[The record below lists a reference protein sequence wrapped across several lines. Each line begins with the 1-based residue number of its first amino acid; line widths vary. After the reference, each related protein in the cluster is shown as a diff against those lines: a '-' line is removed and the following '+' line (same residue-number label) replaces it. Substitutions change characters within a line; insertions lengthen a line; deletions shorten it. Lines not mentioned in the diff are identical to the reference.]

1 MANVYRRWL
10 VLMGLGLALVALGAC
25 AAQPATVA
33 PVPSPTP
40 IPTSASLNVVG
51 GKQTKN
57 LTCESQTA
65 SDLAKF
71 WGKQVG
77 EIEFF
82 NKLPRS
88 DNPYKGFVGSPD
100 APPGSLPPS
109 GYGVY
114 AEPVAQTLRSF
125 GLESEAHSK
134 KGINWLRQE
143 LAAGRPVM
151 VWATY
156 GFKENP
162 VKTYKTRD
170 GQEVPIV
177 QYEHSFLAVGY
188 DSDGVTV
195 IDPLDGQRK
204 SFPYAEFY
212 RGWSLLDQM
221 AVTAR
226 LPVPALSST
235 SPVTPATARATPPLW
250 IPVVALALLALGLLG
265 LRARPT
271 SRGATRL
278 AHTAEIS
285 MARPAPRRSRPPVLR
300 LPPLARLSFV
310 PPSLI
315 GRATSVAASPL
326 MRPLPLAVV
335 GLVVGLGLTL
345 WLNASSTCLTLPI
358 LAASAGGGFWL
369 GLWAQALAEG
379 RRRPDEEGRRD
390 IGRPAP
396 TR

>member
-1 MANVYRRWL
+1 MVNLYRRWL
-10 VLMGLGLALVALGAC
+10 VLFGLGLALVALGAC
-25 AAQPATVA
+25 ASQPAAVA

-40 IPTSASLNVVG
+40 IPTSASLELVG
-51 GKQTKN
+51 GKQSRN

-71 WGKQVG
+71 WGKSVG
-77 EIEFF
+77 EMEFF

-88 DNPYKGFVGSPD
+88 DNPSKGFVGSPD
-100 APPGSLPPS
+100 SPPGGLPPN

-125 GLESEAHSK
+125 GLEAEAHSK

-156 GFKENP
+156 GFKEGP
-162 VKTYKTRD
+162 VRTYKARD
-170 GQEVPIV
+170 GQEVPVV

-188 DSDGVTV
+188 DADGVSV

-204 SFPYAEFY
+204 TFPYAEFY

-226 LPVPALSST
+226 LPAPALSST
-235 SPVTPATARATPPLW
+235 SPVTPTPAPAPPPLW
-250 IPVVALALLALGLLG
+250 IPLAALALLALGLLG
-265 LRARPT
+265 LRARPAP
-271 SRGATRL
+271 RGASRL
-278 AHTAEIS
+278 AHTAEVPQ
-285 MARPAPRRSRPPVLR
+285 ARLTPRRSRRPALR
-300 LPPLARLSFV
+300 LPALDWSGLIPA
-310 PPSLI
+310 SLT
-315 GRATSVAASPL
+315 GRAATLAASPL
-326 MRPLPLAVV
+326 LRPLPLAVA

-345 WLNASSTCLTLPI
+345 WLNAASTCLTLPI

-369 GLWAQALAEG
+369 GLWAQALAG
-379 RRRPDEEGRRD
+379 QTQR
-390 IGRPAP
+390 
-396 TR
+396 

>member
-1 MANVYRRWL
+1 
-10 VLMGLGLALVALGAC
+10 MGLGLTLMALGAC
-25 AAQPATVA
+25 ASQSAAVA

-40 IPTSASLNVVG
+40 IPTSASLTVVG
-51 GKQTKN
+51 GKQTRN

-88 DNPYKGFVGSPD
+88 DNPFKGFVGSPD
-100 APPGSLPPS
+100 APPGSLPPN

-125 GLESEAHSK
+125 GLEAEAHSK

-162 VKTYKTRD
+162 VKSYKTRE

-177 QYEHSFLAVGY
+177 QFEHSFLAVGY
-188 DSDGVTV
+188 DAEGVAV

-204 SFPYAEFY
+204 TYPYAEFY

-221 AVTAR
+221 AVTVR
-226 LPVPALSST
+226 LPAPALSST
-235 SPVTPATARATPPLW
+235 SPATPSPAPATPPLW
-250 IPVVALALLALGLLG
+250 IPLAALALLAFGLLG
-265 LRARPT
+265 LRARPVPH
-271 SRGATRL
+271 GATRL

-285 MARPAPRRSRPPVLR
+285 MARPAPRRSRRAGLR
-300 LPPLARLSFV
+300 LPSLARVSFV
-310 PPSLI
+310 PPSLT
-315 GRATSVAASPL
+315 RHAATVATSPL

-335 GLVVGLGLTL
+335 GLLVGLGLTV
-345 WLNASSTCLTLPI
+345 WLNAASTCLTLPI
-358 LAASAGGGFWL
+358 LGASAGSGFWL
-369 GLWAQALAEG
+369 GLWAQALADG

-390 IGRPAP
+390 IRRPAP

>member
-1 MANVYRRWL
+1 MVNVYRRWL
-10 VLMGLGLALVALGAC
+10 VLLGLGLTLAALGAC
-25 AAQPATVA
+25 AAQPAAVA

-100 APPGSLPPS
+100 APPGSLPPN

-114 AEPVAQTLRSF
+114 AEPVAQTLRGF
-125 GLESEAHSK
+125 GLEAEAHSK

-188 DSDGVTV
+188 DADGISV

-204 SFPYAEFY
+204 TFPYAEFY

-226 LPVPALSST
+226 LPIPARSST
-235 SPVTPATARATPPLW
+235 SPVTSSPVPATPPLW
-250 IPVVALALLALGLLG
+250 IPLLALALLALGLLG
-265 LRARPT
+265 LRSRSVP
-271 SRGATRL
+271 RGAVRL
-278 AHTAEIS
+278 AHTADVP
-285 MARPAPRRSRPPVLR
+285 MARPAARRARPPVLR
-300 LPPLARLSFV
+300 LPSLGQSARV
-310 PPSLI
+310 PSSLM
-315 GRATSVAASPL
+315 GRAASAAASPL
-326 MRPLPLAVV
+326 MRPLPLAVA
-335 GLVVGLGLTL
+335 GLVVGLALTL
-345 WLNASSTCLTLPI
+345 WLNAASTCLTLPI
-358 LAASAGGGFWL
+358 LGVSAGGGFWL
-369 GLWAQALAEG
+369 GLWAQSLAG
-379 RRRPDEEGRRD
+379 QAQR
-390 IGRPAP
+390 
-396 TR
+396 

>member
-1 MANVYRRWL
+1 MNVYRRWL
-10 VLMGLGLALVALGAC
+10 VLFGLGLTLVVLGAC
-25 AAQPATVA
+25 ASEPAAVA

-40 IPTSASLNVVG
+40 IPTSASLTLVG

-57 LTCESQTA
+57 LSCESQTA

-71 WGKQVG
+71 WGKQVP
-77 EIEFF
+77 EMDFL

-88 DNPYKGFVGSPD
+88 DNPHKGFVGSPD
-100 APPGSLPPS
+100 SPPGGLPPN

-114 AEPVAQTLRSF
+114 AEPVAQTLQLY
-125 GLESEAHSK
+125 GLEAEAHYK

-156 GFKENP
+156 GFKETP
-162 VKTYKTRD
+162 VKTYQARD
-170 GQEVPIV
+170 GQEVPVV

-188 DSDGVTV
+188 DADGIAV

-204 SFPYAEFY
+204 TFPYAEFY

-226 LPVPALSST
+226 LPAPARSST
-235 SPVTPATARATPPLW
+235 SPVTPTPAPATPPVW
-250 IPVVALALLALGLLG
+250 IPLLALAMLALGLLG

-271 SRGATRL
+271 PRGATRFT
-278 AHTAEIS
+278 HTAEIS
-285 MARPAPRRSRPPVLR
+285 MARPAPRRSRSSALR
-300 LPPLARLSFV
+300 LPSLAHVSLV
-310 PPSLI
+310 PPSLT
-315 GRATSVAASPL
+315 GRAATVAASPL
-326 MRPLPLAVV
+326 MRPLPLAVA

-345 WLNASSTCLTLPI
+345 WLNAASTCLTLP
-358 LAASAGGGFWL
+358 LLGVSAGGGFWL
-369 GLWAQALAEG
+369 GLWAQALASQG
-379 RRRPDEEGRRD
+379 RH
-390 IGRPAP
+390 
-396 TR
+396 